1 MDDIPQQLK
10 GYFRRV
16 VHNSRKSP
24 VSPQD
29 TRRVSLVRCLIAGLV
44 LLVTASSSSM
54 AAGLDE
60 APTSHNS
67 VFMDIVIVFLL
78 LVATSV
84 FVLAETALLTVRRT
98 RISQLVEE
106 NNRSAKLV
114 AQLLSEPTRMLATLQ
129 VGLTMVQLFSAG
141 EAASRFVGPVSRM
154 LKDIP
159 ASNFVNA
166 VIKSHA
172 DFIGFVGVISSVG
185 MFTLVLGEI
194 APKSLAIRHSER
206 LALIAVWPIRWFQLL
221 LYPVVSVVTFL
232 SNAVVKPF
240 GGTTTFSANVVSEA
254 EIRMMVEHSEE
265 HGVIETEEKEM
276 IHNVF
281 EFADTVVR
289 KVMTPRG
296 EFTAIEVEMGIEELL
311 RVVTESGHSRLP
323 VYEGDIDH
331 IVGIIH
337 VKDVLKCV
345 VSGQKVDNLKGLLR
359 PAYMIPENKRVD
371 ELLAEFKAKKTQ
383 IAFVFDEYGTAIGL
397 VTVEDLLEEIVGEIQ
412 DEYDVEEDD
421 VLIQVDNL
429 TSIVDG
435 KMPIDDFNDR
445 MGSELP
451 SEEADTV
458 GGFVFGLLGHMPTVG
473 ESVEFEGNQFTV
485 ENTDGNRIVSVR
497 VIKQVHVDANI
508 LPGDEGV
515 TDTVIQKAE
524 SSEVGS
530 ESSEQQR

>member
-1 MDDIPQQLK
+1 MSDIPYLDK
-10 GYFRRV
+10 RFRENTFIARNLSQISFNPYRV
-16 VHNSRKSP
+16 GIFARYLF
-24 VSPQD
+24 VSF
-29 TRRVSLVRCLIAGLV
+29 VA
-44 LLVTASSSSM
+44 LLLSSSTAS

-60 APTSHNS
+60 TNTTHSSVIADVVTLCVLLAVTS
-67 VFMDIVIVFLL
+67 L
-78 LVATSV
+78 

-114 AQLLSEPTRMLATLQ
+114 EQLLKEPTRMLATLQ

-141 EAASRFVGPVSRM
+141 EAASRFVGPVSRL

-159 ASNFVNA
+159 DSNFFSS
-166 VIKSHA
+166 VIKTHA
-172 DFIGFVGVISSVG
+172 NFIGFVLVISSVG
-185 MFTLVLGEI
+185 LFTLVLGEI

-206 LALIAVWPIRWFQLL
+206 LALIAVWPIRWFQLFL
-221 LYPVVSVVTFL
+221 FPVVSVVTFL
-232 SNAVVKPF
+232 SNAVVRPF
-240 GGTTTFSANVVSEA
+240 GGTTTFAANVVSA
-254 EIRMMVEHSEE
+254 EEIKMMVEHSEE

-296 EFTAIEVEMGIEELL
+296 EFTAIEVDLGIEELM

-337 VKDVLKCV
+337 VKDVLKSV
-345 VSGQKVDNLKGLLR
+345 VSGQKVDNLRGLLR

-412 DEYDVEEDD
+412 DEYDVEEDEVMVQLD
-421 VLIQVDNL
+421 SY
-429 TSIVDG
+429 TAIVDG

-445 MGSELP
+445 MGCELP

-458 GGFVFGLLGHMPTVG
+458 GGFVFGLLGHMPTLG
-473 ESVEFEGNQFTV
+473 ESVEYEGNQFTV

-497 VIKQVHVDANI
+497 VYRQLREEVNKLTEN
-508 LPGDEGV
+508 EGA
-515 TDTVIQKAE
+515 TENVIQRTE
-524 SSEVGS
+524 SSEVRS
-530 ESSEQQR
+530 DTTEQQK